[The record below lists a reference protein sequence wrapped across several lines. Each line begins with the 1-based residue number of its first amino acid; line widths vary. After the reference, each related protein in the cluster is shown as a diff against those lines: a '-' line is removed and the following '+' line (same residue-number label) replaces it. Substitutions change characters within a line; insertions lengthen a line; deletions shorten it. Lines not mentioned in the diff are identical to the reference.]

1 MRKVVL
7 DVTEHLLDKDESL
20 FEYVSFK
27 KQKQSA
33 VPYERKAF
41 AQFHSHIVT
50 SKQIFSTSSHKKQV
64 VIKNIG
70 NMKQAH
76 LRNALGYCLKNSSL
90 NHNALQVLLQESI
103 VQGIAFDQCHQALS
117 YEQILDDWSK
127 DFSKNP
133 HTNEAL
139 HLVFSLDEIPSQ
151 RASEI
156 LQCAVSETMQ
166 ANFADYKY
174 VMIPHNHQNRPHIHL
189 IINKTNIFTK
199 KKLHFKDK
207 AEISNFFNTLRED
220 FAYNL
225 LTYSQGKL
233 DYTNEVTSKEFREN
247 LLASKEESIR
257 QSTSSDDGSAIIK
270 DIEYIITQKRALDSL
285 NIKAKTLYLRTQELE
300 KEHRNT
306 NIYRTNVTKK
316 IAHIIEQGKTPTR
329 LIEKERVLADRIVCL
344 HNQIQDNNKQLTHLR
359 AGIRQLVD
367 SNENF
372 ASFTKHFNALHK
384 KKALL
389 SSCKGFERYLSKDLI
404 TKLNVIKN
412 EVHYSSVALQH
423 HFAEFSTSVLQQS
436 RSKQRSAFALQKQ
449 LRRLHTFR
457 DIVDSMSFDDVRSSK
472 QKDKA
477 LSDIAE
483 LEANLHSAI
492 LARFSY
498 LQAQT
503 KESKSFLESF
513 ASTYTKQTLPDEL
526 YLQAFQTTLGL
537 YQKHLYCE
545 KELAFCKKV
554 FDRYGIDYGLAID
567 TGLHNA
573 AKHTLESL
581 QTKALESKDLNP
593 SNAISKESSQANT
606 SKQEIATQSPP
617 RTL

>member
-1 MRKVVL
+1 MRKVLL

-27 KQKQSA
+27 KQKQTA

-41 AQFHSHIVT
+41 AQFHSHIAT

-90 NHNALQVLLQESI
+90 NHNALQVLLQESSA
-103 VQGIAFDQCHQALS
+103 QGIAFDQCHQALS

-257 QSTSSDDGSAIIK
+257 QSASSDDGSAIIK

-306 NIYRTNVTKK
+306 NIYHTNVAKK

-329 LIEKERVLADRIVCL
+329 FIEKERILADRIVCL
-344 HNQIQDNNKQLTHLR
+344 HNQIQDNNKQLTRLR

-367 SNENF
+367 SSESF

-404 TKLNVIKN
+404 AKLNVIKN

-423 HFAEFSTSVLQQS
+423 HFAEFSTSILQQS
-436 RSKQRSAFALQKQ
+436 HSKQRSAFALQKQ

-457 DIVDSMSFDDVRSSK
+457 GIVDSMSVDDVRSNK

-483 LEANLHSAI
+483 LEASLHSKI

-498 LQAQT
+498 LQAQI
-503 KESKSFLESF
+503 KESKSFLESLLALMLSKLCLMSYICKHSKPRF
-513 ASTYTKQTLPDEL
+513 DFTKNISIV
-526 YLQAFQTTLGL
+526 
-537 YQKHLYCE
+537 
-545 KELAFCKKV
+545 KK
-554 FDRYGIDYGLAID
+554 
-567 TGLHNA
+567 
-573 AKHTLESL
+573 S
-581 QTKALESKDLNP
+581 
-593 SNAISKESSQANT
+593 
-606 SKQEIATQSPP
+606 
-617 RTL
+617 

>member
-41 AQFHSHIVT
+41 AQFHSHIAT

-90 NHNALQVLLQESI
+90 NHNALQDLLQESI
-103 VQGIAFDQCHQALS
+103 AQGIAFDQCYRALS
-117 YEQILDDWSK
+117 YEQILADWSK

-225 LTYSQGKL
+225 FTYSQGKL
-233 DYTNEVTSKEFREN
+233 DYTNELTSKEFREN

-257 QSTSSDDGSAIIK
+257 QSASSDDGAAIVK
-270 DIEYIITQKRALDSL
+270 DMEYIITQKRALDSL
-285 NIKAKTLYLRTQELE
+285 NIKAKVLYLRTQELE
-300 KEHRNT
+300 KEQRNT
-306 NIYRTNVTKK
+306 RIYHTNVAKK
-316 IAHIIEQGKTPTR
+316 IARIMEQGKTPTR

-344 HNQIQDNNKQLTHLR
+344 HNQIQDNNKQLAHLR
-359 AGIRQLVD
+359 AGIKQLVD

-404 TKLNVIKN
+404 AKLNVIKN
-412 EVHYSSVALQH
+412 EVHCSNAALQH
-423 HFAEFSTSVLQQS
+423 HFADFSTSILQQS
-436 RSKQRSAFALQKQ
+436 HSKQRSAFALQKQ
-449 LRRLHTFR
+449 LRHLHTFR
-457 DIVDSMSFDDVRSSK
+457 GIVDSMSVDDVRSNK

-483 LEANLHSAI
+483 LEASLHSKI
-492 LARFSY
+492 LARFGY
-498 LQAQT
+498 LQAKA
-503 KESKSFLESF
+503 KESQSFLESF

-554 FDRYGIDYGLAID
+554 FERYGIDYGID

-581 QTKALESKDLNP
+581 QTKALGSKDLNP
-593 SNAISKESSQANT
+593 SNAIPQESSRANK

>member
-33 VPYERKAF
+33 VSYERKAF
-41 AQFHSHIVT
+41 AQFHSHIST

-103 VQGIAFDQCHQALS
+103 AQGIAFDQCYRALS
-117 YEQILDDWSK
+117 YEQILADWSK

-189 IINKTNIFTK
+189 IINKTNIFTR

-207 AEISNFFNTLRED
+207 AEISNFFNTLRDD

-225 LTYSQGKL
+225 FTYSQGKL
-233 DYTNEVTSKEFREN
+233 DYTNELTSKEFREN

-257 QSTSSDDGSAIIK
+257 QSASSDDGAAIVK
-270 DIEYIITQKRALDSL
+270 DMEYIITQKRALDSL
-285 NIKAKTLYLRTQELE
+285 NIKAKVLCLRTQELE
-300 KEHRNT
+300 KEQRNT
-306 NIYRTNVTKK
+306 RIYHTNVAKK
-316 IAHIIEQGKTPTR
+316 IARIMEQGKTPTR
-329 LIEKERVLADRIVCL
+329 LIETRRLLADRIVCL
-344 HNQIQDNNKQLTHLR
+344 HNQIQDNNKQLAHLR
-359 AGIRQLVD
+359 AGIKQLVD

-404 TKLNVIKN
+404 AKLNVIKN
-412 EVHYSSVALQH
+412 EVHYSNAALQH
-423 HFAEFSTSVLQQS
+423 HFADFSTSILQQS
-436 RSKQRSAFALQKQ
+436 HFKQRSAFALQKQ
-449 LRRLHTFR
+449 LRHLHTFR
-457 DIVDSMSFDDVRSSK
+457 GIVDSMSFDDMRSSK

-477 LSDIAE
+477 LGDIVE
-483 LEANLHSAI
+483 LEASLHSAI

-498 LQAQT
+498 LQAQA

-526 YLQAFQTTLGL
+526 YPNHAWALPKT
-537 YQKHLYCE
+537 
-545 KELAFCKKV
+545 
-554 FDRYGIDYGLAID
+554 
-567 TGLHNA
+567 
-573 AKHTLESL
+573 SL
-581 QTKALESKDLNP
+581 L
-593 SNAISKESSQANT
+593 
-606 SKQEIATQSPP
+606 
-617 RTL
+617 

>member
-1 MRKVVL
+1 MRKVLL

-41 AQFHSHIVT
+41 AQFHSHIST

-70 NMKQAH
+70 NMKQEH

-103 VQGIAFDQCHQALS
+103 AQGIAFDQCYRALS
-117 YEQILDDWSK
+117 YEQILADWSK

-189 IINKTNIFTK
+189 IINKTNIFTR

-207 AEISNFFNTLRED
+207 AEISNFFNTLRDD

-225 LTYSQGKL
+225 FTYSQGKL
-233 DYTNEVTSKEFREN
+233 DYTNELTSKEFREN

-257 QSTSSDDGSAIIK
+257 QSASSDDGAAIIK
-270 DIEYIITQKRALDSL
+270 DMEYIITQKRALDSL

-300 KEHRNT
+300 KEQRNT
-306 NIYRTNVTKK
+306 NIYHTNVAKK
-316 IAHIIEQGKTPTR
+316 IARIMEQGKTPTR

-344 HNQIQDNNKQLTHLR
+344 HNQIQDNNKQLAHLR
-359 AGIRQLVD
+359 AGIKQLVD

-404 TKLNVIKN
+404 AKLNVIKN
-412 EVHYSSVALQH
+412 EVHYSNVALQH
-423 HFAEFSTSVLQQS
+423 YFTDFSTSVLQQS

-457 DIVDSMSFDDVRSSK
+457 GIVDSMSFDDVRSSK

-483 LEANLHSAI
+483 LEARLHSAI
-492 LARFSY
+492 LARFGY
-498 LQAQT
+498 LQAKV
-503 KESKSFLESF
+503 KESQSFLESF

-545 KELAFCKKV
+545 KELVFCKKV
-554 FDRYGIDYGLAID
+554 FERYGID

-581 QTKALESKDLNP
+581 QIKALESKDLNP
-593 SNAISKESSQANT
+593 SNAIFKESSQAN
-606 SKQEIATQSPP
+606 KGLATQSLPKTIV
-617 RTL
+617 RQ

>member
-41 AQFHSHIVT
+41 AQFHSHIST

-103 VQGIAFDQCHQALS
+103 AQGIAFDQCYRALS
-117 YEQILDDWSK
+117 YEQILADWSK

-189 IINKTNIFTK
+189 IINKTNIFTR

-207 AEISNFFNTLRED
+207 AEISNFFNTLRDD

-225 LTYSQGKL
+225 FTYSQGKL
-233 DYTNEVTSKEFREN
+233 DYTNELTSKEFREN

-257 QSTSSDDGSAIIK
+257 QSASSDDGAAIVK
-270 DIEYIITQKRALDSL
+270 DMEYIITQKRALDSL
-285 NIKAKTLYLRTQELE
+285 NIKAKVLYLRTQELE
-300 KEHRNT
+300 KEQRNT
-306 NIYRTNVTKK
+306 RIYHTNVAKK
-316 IAHIIEQGKTPTR
+316 IARIMEQGKTPTR

-344 HNQIQDNNKQLTHLR
+344 HNQIQDNNKQLAHLR
-359 AGIRQLVD
+359 AGIKQLVD

-404 TKLNVIKN
+404 AKLNVIKN
-412 EVHYSSVALQH
+412 EVHYSNAALQH
-423 HFAEFSTSVLQQS
+423 HFADFSTSVLQQS
-436 RSKQRSAFALQKQ
+436 HSKQRSAFALQKQ
-449 LRRLHTFR
+449 LHRLHKFR
-457 DIVDSMSFDDVRSSK
+457 GIVDSMSFDDVRSSK

-477 LSDIAE
+477 LGDIAK
-483 LEANLHSAI
+483 LEARLHSAI

-498 LQAQT
+498 LQAQA

-526 YLQAFQTTLGL
+526 YPNHAWALPKT
-537 YQKHLYCE
+537 
-545 KELAFCKKV
+545 
-554 FDRYGIDYGLAID
+554 
-567 TGLHNA
+567 
-573 AKHTLESL
+573 SL
-581 QTKALESKDLNP
+581 L
-593 SNAISKESSQANT
+593 
-606 SKQEIATQSPP
+606 
-617 RTL
+617 

>member
-41 AQFHSHIVT
+41 AQFHSHIST

-70 NMKQAH
+70 NMKQEH

-90 NHNALQVLLQESI
+90 NHNAPQVLLQESI
-103 VQGIAFDQCHQALS
+103 AQGIAFDQCHQALS
-117 YEQILDDWSK
+117 YEQILADWSK

-225 LTYSQGKL
+225 FTYSQGKL
-233 DYTNEVTSKEFREN
+233 DYTNELTSKEFREN

-257 QSTSSDDGSAIIK
+257 QSASSDDGAAIVK
-270 DIEYIITQKRALDSL
+270 DMEYIITQKRALDSL
-285 NIKAKTLYLRTQELE
+285 NIKAKVLYLRTQELE
-300 KEHRNT
+300 KEQRNT
-306 NIYRTNVTKK
+306 NIYHTNVAKK
-316 IAHIIEQGKTPTR
+316 IARIMEQGKTPTR
-329 LIEKERVLADRIVCL
+329 LIETRRLLADRIVCL
-344 HNQIQDNNKQLTHLR
+344 HNQIQDNNKQLAHLR
-359 AGIRQLVD
+359 AGIKQLVD

-384 KKALL
+384 KKTLL

-404 TKLNVIKN
+404 AKLNVIKN
-412 EVHYSSVALQH
+412 EVHYSNAALQH
-423 HFAEFSTSVLQQS
+423 HFADFSTSILQQS
-436 RSKQRSAFALQKQ
+436 HFKQRSAFALQKQ
-449 LRRLHTFR
+449 LRHLHTFR
-457 DIVDSMSFDDVRSSK
+457 GIVDSMSFDDMRSSK

-477 LSDIAE
+477 LGDIVE
-483 LEANLHSAI
+483 LEASLHSAI

-498 LQAQT
+498 LQAQA

-526 YLQAFQTTLGL
+526 YPNHAWALPKT
-537 YQKHLYCE
+537 
-545 KELAFCKKV
+545 
-554 FDRYGIDYGLAID
+554 
-567 TGLHNA
+567 
-573 AKHTLESL
+573 SL
-581 QTKALESKDLNP
+581 L
-593 SNAISKESSQANT
+593 
-606 SKQEIATQSPP
+606 
-617 RTL
+617 

>member
-7 DVTEHLLDKDESL
+7 DVTEHLLDKDELL

-41 AQFHSHIVT
+41 AQFHSHIAT
-50 SKQIFSTSSHKKQV
+50 SKHIFSTSSHKKQV

-90 NHNALQVLLQESI
+90 NHNALQDLLQESI
-103 VQGIAFDQCHQALS
+103 AQGIAFDQCHQALS
-117 YEQILDDWSK
+117 YEQILADWSK

-225 LTYSQGKL
+225 FTYSQGKL
-233 DYTNEVTSKEFREN
+233 DYTNELTSKEFREN

-257 QSTSSDDGSAIIK
+257 QSASSDDGAAIVK
-270 DIEYIITQKRALDSL
+270 DMEYIITQKRALDSL
-285 NIKAKTLYLRTQELE
+285 NIKAKVLYLRTQELE
-300 KEHRNT
+300 KEQRNT
-306 NIYRTNVTKK
+306 NIYHTNVAKK
-316 IAHIIEQGKTPTR
+316 IARIMEQGKTPTR

-344 HNQIQDNNKQLTHLR
+344 HNQIQDNNKQLAHLR

-367 SNENF
+367 SSESF
-372 ASFTKHFNALHK
+372 ASFTKRFNALHK

-404 TKLNVIKN
+404 AKLNVIKN
-412 EVHYSSVALQH
+412 EVHCSNAALQH
-423 HFAEFSTSVLQQS
+423 HFADFSTSILQQS
-436 RSKQRSAFALQKQ
+436 HSKQRSAFALQKQ

-457 DIVDSMSFDDVRSSK
+457 GIVDSMSFDDMRSRK

-477 LSDIAE
+477 LGDIVE
-483 LEANLHSAI
+483 LEASLHSAI
-492 LARFSY
+492 LARFGY
-498 LQAQT
+498 LQAKA
-503 KESKSFLESF
+503 KESKSFLELF

-554 FDRYGIDYGLAID
+554 FDRYGID

-573 AKHTLESL
+573 AKHTLETL
-581 QTKALESKDLNP
+581 QAKSLESTHLSP
-593 SNAISKESSQANT
+593 TNATPKESSKAH
-606 SKQEIATQSPP
+606 SKEATPLSLQSLPKNIA
-617 RTL
+617 R

>member
-41 AQFHSHIVT
+41 AQFHSHIST

-70 NMKQAH
+70 NMKQEH

-103 VQGIAFDQCHQALS
+103 AQGIAFDQCYRALS
-117 YEQILDDWSK
+117 YEQILADWSK

-189 IINKTNIFTK
+189 IINKTNIFTR

-207 AEISNFFNTLRED
+207 AEISNFFNTLRDD

-225 LTYSQGKL
+225 FTYSQGKL
-233 DYTNEVTSKEFREN
+233 DYTNELTSKEFREN

-257 QSTSSDDGSAIIK
+257 QSASSDDGAAIVK
-270 DIEYIITQKRALDSL
+270 DMEYIITQKRALDSL
-285 NIKAKTLYLRTQELE
+285 NIKAKVLYLRTQELE
-300 KEHRNT
+300 KEQRNT
-306 NIYRTNVTKK
+306 RIYHTNVAKK
-316 IAHIIEQGKTPTR
+316 IARIMEQGKTPTR

-344 HNQIQDNNKQLTHLR
+344 HNQIQDNNKQLAHLR
-359 AGIRQLVD
+359 AGIKQLVD

-404 TKLNVIKN
+404 AKLNVIKN
-412 EVHYSSVALQH
+412 EVHYSNAALQH
-423 HFAEFSTSVLQQS
+423 HFADFSTSVLQQS
-436 RSKQRSAFALQKQ
+436 HSKQRSAFALQKQ
-449 LRRLHTFR
+449 LHRLHKFR
-457 DIVDSMSFDDVRSSK
+457 GIVDSMSFDDVRSSK

-477 LSDIAE
+477 LGDIVE
-483 LEANLHSAI
+483 LEARLHSAI

-498 LQAQT
+498 LQAQA

-526 YLQAFQTTLGL
+526 YPNHAWALPKT
-537 YQKHLYCE
+537 
-545 KELAFCKKV
+545 
-554 FDRYGIDYGLAID
+554 
-567 TGLHNA
+567 
-573 AKHTLESL
+573 SL
-581 QTKALESKDLNP
+581 L
-593 SNAISKESSQANT
+593 
-606 SKQEIATQSPP
+606 
-617 RTL
+617 

>member
-27 KQKQSA
+27 KQKQTA

-41 AQFHSHIVT
+41 AQFHSHIAT

-103 VQGIAFDQCHQALS
+103 AQGIAFDQCHQALS

-156 LQCAVSETMQ
+156 LQCALSETMQ

-257 QSTSSDDGSAIIK
+257 QSASSDDGLAIIK
-270 DIEYIITQKRALDSL
+270 DIAYIITQKRALDSL

-306 NIYRTNVTKK
+306 NIYHTNVAKK

-329 LIEKERVLADRIVCL
+329 LIEKERILADRIVCL

-367 SNENF
+367 SSESF

-404 TKLNVIKN
+404 AKLNVIKN

-423 HFAEFSTSVLQQS
+423 HFADFSTSILQQS
-436 RSKQRSAFALQKQ
+436 HSKQRSAFALQKQ

-457 DIVDSMSFDDVRSSK
+457 GIVDSMSVDDVRSNK

-477 LSDIAE
+477 LGDIAE
-483 LEANLHSAI
+483 LEASLHSKI

-498 LQAQT
+498 LQAQI

-526 YLQAFQTTLGL
+526 YLQAFQTTLDL

-554 FDRYGIDYGLAID
+554 FDRYGID

-581 QTKALESKDLNP
+581 QTKALESKHLNP
-593 SNAISKESSQANT
+593 SNAIPKESSQANT
-606 SKQEIATQSPP
+606 NKQEIATQSPP

>member
-1 MRKVVL
+1 MRKVLL

-27 KQKQSA
+27 KQKQTA

-41 AQFHSHIVT
+41 AQFHSHIAT

-103 VQGIAFDQCHQALS
+103 AQGIAFDQCHQALS

-247 LLASKEESIR
+247 LLASREESIR
-257 QSTSSDDGSAIIK
+257 QSASSDDGSAIIK

-306 NIYRTNVTKK
+306 NIYHTNVAKK

-329 LIEKERVLADRIVCL
+329 FIEKERILADRIVCL
-344 HNQIQDNNKQLTHLR
+344 HNQIQDNNKQLTRLR

-367 SNENF
+367 SSESF

-404 TKLNVIKN
+404 AKLNVIKN

-423 HFAEFSTSVLQQS
+423 HFAEFSTSILQQS
-436 RSKQRSAFALQKQ
+436 HSKQRSAFALQKQ

-457 DIVDSMSFDDVRSSK
+457 GIVDSMSVDDVRSNK

-483 LEANLHSAI
+483 LEASLHSKI

-498 LQAQT
+498 LQAQI

-513 ASTYTKQTLPDEL
+513 ASTYAKQTLPDEL
-526 YLQAFQTTLGL
+526 YLQAFQTTLRL

-554 FDRYGIDYGLAID
+554 FDRYSIDYGID

-581 QTKALESKDLNP
+581 QTKALESKHLNP
-593 SNAISKESSQANT
+593 SNAIFKESSQANT
-606 SKQEIATQSPP
+606 NKQEIATQSPP

>member
-1 MRKVVL
+1 MRKVLL

-27 KQKQSA
+27 KQKQTA

-41 AQFHSHIVT
+41 AQFHSHIAT

-103 VQGIAFDQCHQALS
+103 AQGIAFDQCHQALS

-257 QSTSSDDGSAIIK
+257 QSASSDDGSAIIK

-306 NIYRTNVTKK
+306 NIYHTNVAKK

-329 LIEKERVLADRIVCL
+329 FIEKERILADRIVCL
-344 HNQIQDNNKQLTHLR
+344 HNQIQDNNKQLTRLR

-367 SNENF
+367 SSESF

-404 TKLNVIKN
+404 AKLNVIKN

-423 HFAEFSTSVLQQS
+423 HFAEFSTSILQQS
-436 RSKQRSAFALQKQ
+436 HSKQRSAFALQKQ

-457 DIVDSMSFDDVRSSK
+457 GIVDSMSVDDVRSNK

-483 LEANLHSAI
+483 LEASLHSKI

-498 LQAQT
+498 LQAQI

-513 ASTYTKQTLPDEL
+513 ASTYAKQTLPDEL
-526 YLQAFQTTLGL
+526 YLQAFQTTLRL

-554 FDRYGIDYGLAID
+554 FDRYSIDYGID

-581 QTKALESKDLNP
+581 QTKALESKHLNP
-593 SNAISKESSQANT
+593 SNAIFKESSQANT
-606 SKQEIATQSPP
+606 NKQEIATQSPP